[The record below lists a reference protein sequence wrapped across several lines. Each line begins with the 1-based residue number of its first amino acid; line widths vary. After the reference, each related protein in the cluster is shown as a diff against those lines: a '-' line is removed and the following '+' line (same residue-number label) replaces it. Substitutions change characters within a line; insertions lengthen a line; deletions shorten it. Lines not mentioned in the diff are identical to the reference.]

1 MIQVKLL
8 LMLHSQTNSGR
19 DTFCLV
25 AVVRDVIRASVG
37 LGVMQD
43 GKIHES
49 SMQLLREKLAVKMNV
64 FSYQFEFSEVEMSE
78 RVQAA
83 LDERIVETFDKLTE
97 SN

>member
-1 MIQVKLL
+1 MVQVKLL
-8 LMLHSQTNSGR
+8 LLLHSQTNSGR

-37 LGVMQD
+37 LGVMKE
-43 GKIHES
+43 GRILES
-49 SMQLLREKLAVKMNV
+49 SMQLLKEKLGDKLNV
-64 FSYQFEFSEVEMSE
+64 AESQLEFSEPEMSE

-83 LDERIVETFDKLTE
+83 LDKRIVETFEKLTE